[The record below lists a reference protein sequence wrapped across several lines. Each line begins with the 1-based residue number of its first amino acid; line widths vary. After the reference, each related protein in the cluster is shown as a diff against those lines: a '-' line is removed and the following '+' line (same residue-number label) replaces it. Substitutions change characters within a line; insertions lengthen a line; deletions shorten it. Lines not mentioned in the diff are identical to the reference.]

1 MSSSGGG
8 AVDET
13 VERAQL
19 ETMIKLKK
27 AHREQLETLDARYQ
41 AAVARR
47 NALAAEVDQLR
58 SEVELHAAAAAG
70 PGGTGGGKAA
80 DEATASAG
88 PGPSS
93 SAGGGGGS
101 RRGSGAGANPPT
113 VTTRRSWSK
122 RSQQQQ
128 PQQLANDHEIVAD
141 ESGAMSI
148 DGMTLTD
155 EQIADAL
162 ANLLDFSATKS
173 NMRSAEK

>member
-1 MSSSGGG
+1 MRSSGGG

-47 NALAAEVDQLR
+47 NALAAEVDELR
-58 SEVELHAAAAAG
+58 SEVELHAAIG
-70 PGGTGGGKAA
+70 PGGTGGKTA
-80 DEATASAG
+80 DETTASPG

-93 SAGGGGGS
+93 SAGGGGGGS
-101 RRGSGAGANPPT
+101 RRGSGAGANPPPM
-113 VTTRRSWSK
+113 TTRRSWSK
-122 RSQQQQ
+122 RSQQQ
-128 PQQLANDHEIVAD
+128 PQQLANDHEIVTD